1 MYALDDTG
9 ANALSYPAR
18 DGTIKAAI
26 VAGEQLSPAARHPRP
41 VAGIAPRLH
50 ERAFDIL
57 AAQIASGALAPGE
70 RLLES
75 RIAERFGISRA
86 PARQALAR
94 LERVGLVSRSDG
106 HGFEVMPLAGPP
118 PVVPAKTIS
127 DGASIQLA
135 PESTWQRIYADVEQE
150 VVSRTAL
157 GAFRVVENHLAA
169 YYGVSRTVAREVLS
183 RLNERGVVR
192 KDNRLHWYAPALTP
206 AYVAELFEMRAILEP
221 GALRLAFPRLA
232 PGQVTTLCANLRD
245 AAAHP
250 DTVDGARLGLLEN
263 ELHVGLLGRCGN
275 ATLMEALATCQ
286 TLLVALTFLYVRAP
300 QPHGRE
306 PFIAEH
312 LDVAERLAEADVEGA
327 ADALRNHLRGSFGRA
342 VERLDRVR
350 REFSPG
356 PLPYL
361 SPL

>member
-1 MYALDDTG
+1 MAERR
-9 ANALSYPAR
+9 S
-18 DGTIKAAI
+18 
-26 VAGEQLSPAARHPRP
+26 S

-57 AAQIASGALAPGE
+57 AAQIASGALAPGQ

-75 RIAERFGISRA
+75 HVAERFGISRA

-94 LERVGLVSRSDG
+94 LERAGLLRRAEG
-106 HGFEVMPLAGPP
+106 HGFEVVSLAGPVPGLAVIEAVP
-118 PVVPAKTIS
+118 PGDAP
-127 DGASIQLA
+127 IQLA

-183 RLNERGVVR
+183 RLNQRGIVR
-192 KDNRLHWYAPALTP
+192 KDARLHWYAPALTP

-221 GALRLAFPRLA
+221 AALRLAAPRLSPQSIA
-232 PGQVTTLCANLRD
+232 ALRANLLD
-245 AAAHP
+245 ATARPEA
-250 DTVDGARLGLLEN
+250 VDAARLGALES
-263 ELHVGLLGRCGN
+263 ELHVSLLGQCGN

-286 TLLVALTFLYVRAP
+286 TLLVALTFLYSRTP
-300 QPHGRE
+300 QNHGRE
-306 PFIAEH
+306 PFIGEH
-312 LDVAERLAEADVEGA
+312 LDVAERLASGAVDAA
-327 ADALRNHLRGSFGRA
+327 ADALRDHLRGSFGRA

-350 REFSPG
+350 RDFSPG

-361 SPL
+361 ASL

>member
-1 MYALDDTG
+1 MSGQDAQTG
-9 ANALSYPAR
+9 
-18 DGTIKAAI
+18 GT
-26 VAGEQLSPAARHPRP
+26 GERRST

-57 AAQIASGALAPGE
+57 AAQIASGTLVPGE

-94 LERVGLVSRSDG
+94 LERVGLLRRAEG
-106 HGFEVMPLAGPP
+106 HGFEVVSPAGP
-118 PVVPAKTIS
+118 VPGLARLEIAQS
-127 DGASIQLA
+127 GDAPIQLA
-135 PESTWQRIYADVEQE
+135 PESTWQRIYAEVEQE

-157 GAFRVVENHLAA
+157 GAFRVIENHLAA

-183 RLNERGVVR
+183 RLNQRGIVR
-192 KDNRLHWYAPALTP
+192 KDARLHWYAPALTP

-221 GALRLAFPRLA
+221 AALRLAFPRLQPRA
-232 PGQVTTLCANLRD
+232 LATLRANLVE

-250 DTVDGARLGLLEN
+250 ETLDGARLGMLEA
-263 ELHVGLLGRCGN
+263 ELHEGLLGQCGN

-286 TLLVALTFLYVRAP
+286 TLLVALTFLYGRTP
-300 QPHGRE
+300 PPHGRE

-312 LDVAERLAEADVEGA
+312 LDVADRLLGGEVEAA
-327 ADALRNHLRGSFGRA
+327 ADALRDHLRGSFGRA

-350 REFSPG
+350 KEFEPG

>member
-1 MYALDDTG
+1 MTDT
-9 ANALSYPAR
+9 A
-18 DGTIKAAI
+18 TAA
-26 VAGEQLSPAARHPRP
+26 AAKPTRGDEGRARP

-94 LERVGLVSRSDG
+94 LERVGLVRRSDG
-106 HGFEVMPLAGPP
+106 HGFRVAPLAGLAPA
-118 PVVPAKTIS
+118 VPAV
-127 DGASIQLA
+127 DAGEEAPIQLA

-183 RLNERGVVR
+183 RLNQRGVVR
-192 KDNRLHWYAPALTP
+192 KDARLHWYAPALTP

-221 GALRLAFPRLA
+221 AALRLAFPRLA
-232 PGQVTTLCANLRD
+232 PGQVATLLANLRD
-245 AAAHP
+245 AATHP
-250 DTVDGARLGLLEN
+250 DAVDGARLGALEN

-312 LDVAERLAEADVEGA
+312 LDVAERLAAADVEGA
-327 ADALRNHLRGSFGRA
+327 ADALRDHLRGSFGRA
-342 VERLDRVR
+342 VERLDGVR

>member
-1 MYALDDTG
+1 MSGRDVTSEAPTASAGKALP
-9 ANALSYPAR
+9 S
-18 DGTIKAAI
+18 
-26 VAGEQLSPAARHPRP
+26 GERRPRP

-57 AAQIASGALAPGE
+57 ASQIASGALAPGE

-75 RIAERFGISRA
+75 RVAERFGISRA

-94 LERVGLVSRSDG
+94 LERVGLVSRSEG
-106 HGFEVMPLAGPP
+106 HGFEVMPLAGPAPAVP
-118 PVVPAKTIS
+118 PADVS
-127 DGASIQLA
+127 GAAPIQLA

-183 RLNERGVVR
+183 RLNQRGVVR
-192 KDNRLHWYAPALTP
+192 KDARLHWYAPALTP

-221 GALRLAFPRLA
+221 AALRLAFPRLA
-232 PGQVTTLCANLRD
+232 PGQVATLLANLRD

-250 DTVDGARLGLLEN
+250 DAVDGARLGALET

-312 LDVAERLAEADVEGA
+312 LDVAERLAAADVEGA
-327 ADALRNHLRGSFGRA
+327 ANALRDHLRGSFGRA

-350 REFSPG
+350 REFTPG

>member
-1 MYALDDTG
+1 MSGRDANTEATIAVAAAGKAVATG
-9 ANALSYPAR
+9 ERRA
-18 DGTIKAAI
+18 
-26 VAGEQLSPAARHPRP
+26 RP

-57 AAQIASGALAPGE
+57 ASQIASGALVPGE

-75 RIAERFGISRA
+75 RVAERFGISRA

-94 LERVGLVSRSDG
+94 LERVGLVSRGDG
-106 HGFEVMPLAGPP
+106 HGFAVMPLAGPA
-118 PVVPAKTIS
+118 PAIP
-127 DGASIQLA
+127 SIQATGETPVQLE
-135 PESTWQRIYADVEQE
+135 PEATWQRIYADVEQE
-150 VVSRTAL
+150 VVSRMAL

-183 RLNERGVVR
+183 RLNQRGVVR

-221 GALRLAFPRLA
+221 AALRLAFPRLA
-232 PGQVTTLCANLRD
+232 PDQVATLCANLRD

-250 DTVDGARLGLLEN
+250 ETVDGGRLGALES
-263 ELHVGLLGRCGN
+263 ELHVSLLGRCGN

-286 TLLVALTFLYVRAP
+286 TLLVALTFLYVRSP
-300 QPHGRE
+300 EPHGRE

-312 LDVAERLAEADVEGA
+312 LDVADRLAAADAEGA
-327 ADALRNHLRGSFGRA
+327 ADALRDHLRGSFGRA

>member
-1 MYALDDTG
+1 MDG
-9 ANALSYPAR
+9 ANDKAKGVSGRDANRETSAVAKPAS
-18 DGTIKAAI
+18 
-26 VAGEQLSPAARHPRP
+26 AGERRARPL
-41 VAGIAPRLH
+41 AGIAPRLH

-57 AAQIASGALAPGE
+57 ASQIASGALVPGE

-75 RIAERFGISRA
+75 RVAERFGISRA

-94 LERVGLVSRSDG
+94 LERVGLVSRTEG
-106 HGFEVMPLAGPP
+106 HGFEVVPLAGTAPAVAPP
-118 PVVPAKTIS
+118 DPI
-127 DGASIQLA
+127 GAAPIQLA

-183 RLNERGVVR
+183 RLNQRGVVR

-221 GALRLAFPRLA
+221 AALRLAFPRLA
-232 PGQVTTLCANLRD
+232 PNQVATLRANLHD

-250 DTVDGARLGLLEN
+250 DAVDGPRLGALEN

-286 TLLVALTFLYVRAP
+286 TLLVALTFLYVRSP
-300 QPHGRE
+300 EPHGRE

-312 LDVAERLAEADVEGA
+312 LDVAERLAASDAEGA
-327 ADALRNHLRGSFGRA
+327 ADALRDHLRGSFGRA
-342 VERLDRVR
+342 VERLDRMR
-350 REFSPG
+350 REFLPG